1 MSRDSYRKFCFE
13 HKYRYCVPENFKLTL
28 GVTDQEGEKALKLLR
43 ASMPSKAQTR
53 YNERD
58 IKKRSKTEASIN

>member
-28 GVTDQEGEKALKLLR
+28 GVTDQEGEEALKLLR

-58 IKKRSKTEASIN
+58 IKKRPKQKHQLN